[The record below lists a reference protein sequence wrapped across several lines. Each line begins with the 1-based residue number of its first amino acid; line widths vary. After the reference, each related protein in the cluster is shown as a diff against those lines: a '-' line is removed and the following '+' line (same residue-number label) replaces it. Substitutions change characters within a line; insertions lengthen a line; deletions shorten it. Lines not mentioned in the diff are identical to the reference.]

1 MPIQCLI
8 LVYSCGQWCH
18 LYLSTLNHPELASQ
32 PSSASHQSE
41 SCLLCYPIICPSSVW
56 HLSQDPSMLCSHQLT
71 DSQKYLHVLFQ
82 PSMLLQPFVQDPRHH
97 SGGPMN
103 GGLRLWHGLFSFTCL
118 LASTQDYSILHQSS
132 DWVPRKAG
140 DQHFCFEGLYFSI
153 WPFKAMTDTTIML
166 EITMSLSICTYA

>member
-8 LVYSCGQWCH
+8 LEYSCEQWCH

-103 GGLRLWHGLFSFTCL
+103 GGLRLWHGCFPL
-118 LASTQDYSILHQSS
+118 LVCWHQHKITQYYTNQVTGYPEKQETNIFALKDCI
-132 DWVPRKAG
+132 
-140 DQHFCFEGLYFSI
+140 F
-153 WPFKAMTDTTIML
+153 PFDLLKQWLIQL
-166 EITMSLSICTYA
+166 LC